1 MRRRALALLAV
12 AIVATSGCV
21 AEDSSGRHPAS
32 ASPTT
37 ARGDEDP
44 VATTLD
50 DPVPPGQLPGND
62 EELVE
67 RATANLEDADIE
79 LGLEDAELV
88 ARARTFCSI
97 LSGGGMV
104 AAKVDVWAGT
114 IDFYEGSAEVF
125 DAALDTYCPELRDGY
140 TQIREGDASAGPT
153 TEERGDL
160 ARFFLEMRE
169 SDLSDR
175 TDGELSRD
183 AAAVC
188 LAPSGERWLLSR
200 DVRRT
205 LRPVARRDQVA
216 YLFALTLSY
225 CDERLDQ
232 LFEAV
237 GATDLS

>member
-1 MRRRALALLAV
+1 
-12 AIVATSGCV
+12 
-21 AEDSSGRHPAS
+21 
-32 ASPTT
+32 
-37 ARGDEDP
+37 
-44 VATTLD
+44 
-50 DPVPPGQLPGND
+50 
-62 EELVE
+62 
-67 RATANLEDADIE
+67 
-79 LGLEDAELV
+79 
-88 ARARTFCSI
+88 
-97 LSGGGMV
+97 MV

-114 IDFYEGSAEVF
+114 IDFDEGSADVF

-140 TQIREGDASAGPT
+140 TRIREGDGSAGPT
-153 TEERGDL
+153 SEERGDL
-160 ARFFLEMRE
+160 ARFFLEVRE

-216 YLFALTLSY
+216 YLFALTLAY

>member
-1 MRRRALALLAV
+1 MRRRALAALAMAV
-12 AIVATSGCV
+12 GATSGCT
-21 AEDSSGRHPAS
+21 AKDSSSRPPPS
-32 ASPTT
+32 SSPTT
-37 ARGDEDP
+37 DRADQDP
-44 VATTLD
+44 VATALD
-50 DPVPPGQLPGND
+50 DPVPPGQLPGDD

-67 RATANLEDADIE
+67 RATANLEDADID
-79 LGLEDAELV
+79 LGLEDTELV
-88 ARARTFCSI
+88 ARARMFCSI

-114 IDFYEGSAEVF
+114 IDFFEGSAEVF

-140 TQIREGDASAGPT
+140 TQIREGDGSAGPT

-216 YLFALTLSY
+216 YLFALTLAY